1 MAAAKTV
8 GTRERSTDLS
18 PAAVRYLLT
27 IYQLSG
33 GLGAVRSVD
42 IAENLDVTRASVVY
56 MLGVLAEGEFIR
68 KRPYGT
74 VQLTPTGVC
83 AAKELGAKCAMLD
96 ALFTGH
102 LHMNRETAHRDAIAC
117 LCSLSEDCIGRLAA
131 LGAQRDGAQVRPRN
145 VS

>member
-8 GTRERSTDLS
+8 GAKERDTALS

-27 IYQLSG
+27 IFDLSG

-42 IAENLDVTRASVVY
+42 IAETLCVTRASVVY

-68 KRPYGT
+68 KRPYGS
-74 VQLTPTGVC
+74 VQLTPAGVH
-83 AAKELGAKCAMLD
+83 AAKELNVKYNALD
-96 ALFTGH
+96 TLFTQR
-102 LHMNRETAHRDAIAC
+102 LNLKPDAAHKDAVAC
-117 LCSLSEDCIGRLAA
+117 LCNLSAEAVDQLTRLALQGEQA
-131 LGAQRDGAQVRPRN
+131 RC